1 MNWIKNWTFSMHKT
15 HIILQHYQWIRQA
28 ELQIKSKSPYRE
40 VKHLIPASVICESL
54 FSDARHI
61 MTDFRRSMDPS
72 TLEMLLILK
81 YNKDLWDARTVWTKL
96 SIRRHLQWAKN
107 VPILSPIS
115 TLFLLSLPMLERITD
130 WFFLPC
136 VN

>member
-1 MNWIKNWTFSMHKT
+1 MHKT

-81 YNKDLWDARTVWTKL
+81 YNKDLWDARTVDQIINTKKPAVGQKRPNPVTDIDTV
-96 SIRRHLQWAKN
+96 S
-107 VPILSPIS
+107 V
-115 TLFLLSLPMLERITD
+115 ITD
-130 WFFLPC
+130 
-136 VN
+136 